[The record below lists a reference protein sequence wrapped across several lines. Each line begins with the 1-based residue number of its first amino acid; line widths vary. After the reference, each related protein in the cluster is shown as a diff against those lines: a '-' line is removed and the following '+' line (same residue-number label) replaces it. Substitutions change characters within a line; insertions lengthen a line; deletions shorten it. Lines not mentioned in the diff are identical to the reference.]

1 MNLIYQSYKINKSE
15 FESQSRDLFLT
26 INSQFICPHFEKS
39 RKSIP
44 GINNPNNSNS
54 YVGVDI
60 SKDKLDF
67 FISDNSRFITIS
79 NSKIAIEKFIK
90 SDLLKLDNPLVTCEA
105 TGGWERI
112 LLLQL
117 ASHNIHSHTAHA
129 TKIYHFAKSK
139 GTLAKTDKLDA
150 KTIASFAISE
160 QLKPSSVHSPI
171 SLELKNL
178 VMRKVQIKDS
188 VCAQIAKTKKTFI

>member
-1 MNLIYQSYKINKSE
+1 MSSSL
-15 FESQSRDLFLT
+15 
-26 INSQFICPHFEKS
+26 KS
-39 RKSIP
+39 RKSISSTNNNN
-44 GINNPNNSNS
+44 INSDLSAYS

-67 FISDNSRFITIS
+67 FISDNSQFITIC
-79 NSKIAIEKFIK
+79 NSKISIDKFIK
-90 SDLLKLDNPLVTCEA
+90 SHLSKLDNPLVTCEA

-150 KTIASFAISE
+150 KTIASFAIAD
-160 QLKPSSVHSPI
+160 QLEPSSVPKSNILRIKRSSDAQGPNQRLCLRSNCKDKENI
-171 SLELKNL
+171 YLKQFRHL
-178 VMRKVQIKDS
+178 S
-188 VCAQIAKTKKTFI
+188 KKRLFFTGKNS

>member
-1 MNLIYQSYKINKSE
+1 MSSSL
-15 FESQSRDLFLT
+15 
-26 INSQFICPHFEKS
+26 KS
-39 RKSIP
+39 RKSISSA
-44 GINNPNNSNS
+44 NNHNNNNNSDSDIRAYS

-67 FISDNSRFITIS
+67 FISDNSQFITIS

-90 SDLLKLDNPLVTCEA
+90 SHLFKLGNPLVTCES

-139 GTLAKTDKLDA
+139 GILAKTDKLDA
-150 KTIASFAISE
+150 KTIASFVKGTHF
-160 QLKPSSVHSPI
+160 LNKHYSS
-171 SLELKNL
+171 NL
-178 VMRKVQIKDS
+178 STNS
-188 VCAQIAKTKKTFI
+188 VS